1 MTEATLEHPGATLK
15 EARQRLGA
23 SVADIA
29 NALHLKDEVV
39 VALEEGQHDRLPPPV
54 YVVGYVRAYARLV
67 DLNEETLRNRIEA
80 AMPKV
85 VPAPG
90 SSPATVV
97 PPPRP
102 TLGERAQRNFG
113 AIMALVVLL
122 VAIGAASAL
131 WWASGYYEWSFPNLG
146 LDEQGTL
153 GGNPVSATEETSSP
167 TVSSP
172 VTVSSPSM
180 LSPSSPSSASPS
192 SPNTLSPSSPSSP
205 RANIDTLALALPVR
219 TAPSPVGV
227 DTGPAEEPFA
237 PALATIGS
245 PTDASELADTGASA
259 DTSEATIEEPTS
271 AFTPVPAPAL
281 DDLAPD
287 TLAFQF
293 NEASW
298 VEVHDGAGELIH
310 AELGQTGQTISV
322 QGDAPFSILVGYAAG
337 VQMTFN
343 GDAVALTPHTRRSV
357 ARLVVGH

>member
-39 VALEEGQHDRLPPPV
+39 VALEEGQHDLLPPPV

-97 PPPRP
+97 PRPRP

-113 AIMALVVLL
+113 AIIALIVIL
-122 VAIGAASAL
+122 VSIGAASAL
-131 WWASGYYEWSFPNLG
+131 WWASGYYDWSFPGLG
-146 LDEQGTL
+146 LDGQGTL
-153 GGNPVSATEETSSP
+153 GGNPVSTTEEPPSP

-172 VTVSSPSM
+172 VTVSSPSTH
-180 LSPSSPSSASPS
+180 STSAPSSPFSA
-192 SPNTLSPSSPSSP
+192 SSP
-205 RANIDTLALALPVR
+205 RANVDTLALALPAR

-227 DTGPAEEPFA
+227 DTGPPEEPLA
-237 PALATIGS
+237 PALAAIAS
-245 PTDASELADTGASA
+245 PVDASEPADAGASTDASEAA
-259 DTSEATIEEPTS
+259 IEESTS
-271 AFTPVPAPAL
+271 AFTPVPAPTL
-281 DDLAPD
+281 DDLVPD

>member
-97 PPPRP
+97 PRPRA

-113 AIMALVVLL
+113 AIIALVVLL

-131 WWASGYYEWSFPNLG
+131 WWASGYYDWSFPNLG

-153 GGNPVSATEETSSP
+153 GGNPVSTTEEISSP

-172 VTVSSPSM
+172 VTVSSPST
-180 LSPSSPSSASPS
+180 LSPSSPSPS

-205 RANIDTLALALPVR
+205 RANIDTLALALPAR

-237 PALATIGS
+237 PTLATIGS
-245 PTDASELADTGASA
+245 PVDTSEPVDAGAPA
-259 DTSEATIEEPTS
+259 DTSEAAIKEPIS

-298 VEVHDGAGELIH
+298 VEVHDGDGELIH

>member
-39 VALEEGQHDRLPPPV
+39 VALEEGQHDLLPPPV

-97 PPPRP
+97 PRPRP

-113 AIMALVVLL
+113 AIIALIVIL
-122 VAIGAASAL
+122 VSIGAASAL
-131 WWASGYYEWSFPNLG
+131 WWASGYYDWSFPGLG
-146 LDEQGTL
+146 LDGQGTL
-153 GGNPVSATEETSSP
+153 GGNPVSTTEEPPSP

-172 VTVSSPSM
+172 VTVSSPNT
-180 LSPSSPSSASPS
+180 LLPSSA
-192 SPNTLSPSSPSSP
+192 SSP
-205 RANIDTLALALPVR
+205 RANIDTLALALPAR
-219 TAPSPVGV
+219 AAPSPVGV
-227 DTGPAEEPFA
+227 DTGPGEEPLA
-237 PALATIGS
+237 PALAAIAS
-245 PTDASELADTGASA
+245 PVDASEPADAGASTDASEAA
-259 DTSEATIEEPTS
+259 IEESTS
-271 AFTPVPAPAL
+271 AFTPVPAPTL
-281 DDLAPD
+281 DDLVPD

>member
-97 PPPRP
+97 PRPRP

-113 AIMALVVLL
+113 AIIALVVLL

-131 WWASGYYEWSFPNLG
+131 WWASGYYEWSFPGLG
-146 LDEQGTL
+146 FDEQGTL
-153 GGNPVSATEETSSP
+153 GGNPVSTTEGPPSP

-172 VTVSSPSM
+172 VTVSSPSTF
-180 LSPSSPSSASPS
+180 SPSAPSSPSPSPS
-192 SPNTLSPSSPSSP
+192 PASSP
-205 RANIDTLALALPVR
+205 RANIDTLALALPAR
-219 TAPSPVGV
+219 AAPSPVGV
-227 DTGPAEEPFA
+227 DTGPGEEPLA
-237 PALATIGS
+237 PALAAIAS
-245 PTDASELADTGASA
+245 PVDASEPADAGTSTDASEAA
-259 DTSEATIEEPTS
+259 IEESTS
-271 AFTPVPAPAL
+271 AFTPVPAPTL
-281 DDLAPD
+281 DDLVPD

>member
-97 PPPRP
+97 PRPRP

-113 AIMALVVLL
+113 AIIALVVLL

-131 WWASGYYEWSFPNLG
+131 WWASGYYEWSFPGLG
-146 LDEQGTL
+146 FDEQGVL
-153 GGNPVSATEETSSP
+153 GGNPVSTTEEPPSP

-172 VTVSSPSM
+172 VTVSSPSTF
-180 LSPSSPSSASPS
+180 SPVAPSSPSPA
-192 SPNTLSPSSPSSP
+192 SSP
-205 RANIDTLALALPVR
+205 RANIDTLALALPAR
-219 TAPSPVGV
+219 AAPSPVGV
-227 DTGPAEEPFA
+227 DTGPGEEPL
-237 PALATIGS
+237 ALALAAIAS
-245 PTDASELADTGASA
+245 PVDASEPGDAGASTDASEAA
-259 DTSEATIEEPTS
+259 IEESSS
-271 AFTPVPAPAL
+271 AFTPVPAPTL
-281 DDLAPD
+281 DDLVPD

>member
-97 PPPRP
+97 PRPRP

-113 AIMALVVLL
+113 AIIALVVLL

-131 WWASGYYEWSFPNLG
+131 WWASGYYEWSFPGLG
-146 LDEQGTL
+146 LDGQGTL
-153 GGNPVSATEETSSP
+153 GGNPVSTTEEPPSP

-172 VTVSSPSM
+172 VTVSSPSTF
-180 LSPSSPSSASPS
+180 SPSAPSSPA
-192 SPNTLSPSSPSSP
+192 SSP
-205 RANIDTLALALPVR
+205 RANIDTLALALPAR
-219 TAPSPVGV
+219 AAPSPVGV
-227 DTGPAEEPFA
+227 DTGPGEEPLA
-237 PALATIGS
+237 PALAAIAS
-245 PTDASELADTGASA
+245 PVDASEPGDAGASTDASEAA
-259 DTSEATIEEPTS
+259 IEESTS
-271 AFTPVPAPAL
+271 AFTPVPAPTL
-281 DDLAPD
+281 DDLVPD

-298 VEVHDGAGELIH
+298 VEVHDGDGELIH

>member
-97 PPPRP
+97 PRPRP

-113 AIMALVVLL
+113 AIIALIVIL
-122 VAIGAASAL
+122 VSIGAASAL
-131 WWASGYYEWSFPNLG
+131 WWASGYYEWSFPGLG
-146 LDEQGTL
+146 LDGQGTL
-153 GGNPVSATEETSSP
+153 GGNPVSTTEEPPSP

-172 VTVSSPSM
+172 VTVSSPSTF
-180 LSPSSPSSASPS
+180 SPSAPSSPSPA
-192 SPNTLSPSSPSSP
+192 SSP
-205 RANIDTLALALPVR
+205 RANIDTLALALPAR
-219 TAPSPVGV
+219 AAPSPVGV
-227 DTGPAEEPFA
+227 DTGPGEEPLA
-237 PALATIGS
+237 PALAAIAS
-245 PTDASELADTGASA
+245 PVDASEPADAGASTDASEAA
-259 DTSEATIEEPTS
+259 IEESTS
-271 AFTPVPAPAL
+271 AFTPVPAPTL
-281 DDLAPD
+281 DDLVPD

>member
-39 VALEEGQHDRLPPPV
+39 VALEEGQHDLLPPPV

-97 PPPRP
+97 PRPRP

-113 AIMALVVLL
+113 AIIALVVLL

-131 WWASGYYEWSFPNLG
+131 WWASGYYEWSFPGLG
-146 LDEQGTL
+146 LDGQGTL
-153 GGNPVSATEETSSP
+153 GGNPVSTTEEPPSP

-172 VTVSSPSM
+172 VTVSSPSTF
-180 LSPSSPSSASPS
+180 SPSAPSSPSPA
-192 SPNTLSPSSPSSP
+192 SSP
-205 RANIDTLALALPVR
+205 RANIDTLALALPAR

-227 DTGPAEEPFA
+227 DTGPGEEPLA
-237 PALATIGS
+237 PALAAIAS
-245 PTDASELADTGASA
+245 PADDSEPADAGVSADASDPAF
-259 DTSEATIEEPTS
+259 EESTS
-271 AFTPVPAPAL
+271 AFTPVPAPTL
-281 DDLAPD
+281 DDLVPD

>member
-39 VALEEGQHDRLPPPV
+39 VALEEGQHDLLPPPV

-97 PPPRP
+97 PRPRP

-113 AIMALVVLL
+113 AIIALIVIL
-122 VAIGAASAL
+122 VSIGAASAL
-131 WWASGYYEWSFPNLG
+131 WWASGYYEWSFPGLG
-146 LDEQGTL
+146 LDGQGTL
-153 GGNPVSATEETSSP
+153 GGNPVSTTEEPPSP

-172 VTVSSPSM
+172 VTVSSPSTF
-180 LSPSSPSSASPS
+180 SPSAPSSPSPSPS
-192 SPNTLSPSSPSSP
+192 PASSP
-205 RANIDTLALALPVR
+205 RANIDTLALALPAR
-219 TAPSPVGV
+219 AAPSPVGV
-227 DTGPAEEPFA
+227 DTGPPEEPLA
-237 PALATIGS
+237 PALAAIAS
-245 PTDASELADTGASA
+245 PVDASEPADAGASTDASEAA
-259 DTSEATIEEPTS
+259 IEESTS
-271 AFTPVPAPAL
+271 AFTPVPAPTL
-281 DDLAPD
+281 DDLVPD

-298 VEVHDGAGELIH
+298 VEVHDGDGELIH